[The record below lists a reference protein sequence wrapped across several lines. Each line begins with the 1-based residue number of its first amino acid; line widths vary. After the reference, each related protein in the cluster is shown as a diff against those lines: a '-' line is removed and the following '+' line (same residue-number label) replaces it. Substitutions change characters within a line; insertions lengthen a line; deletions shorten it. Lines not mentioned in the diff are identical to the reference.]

1 MKLLNLPIILAGIL
15 SLSACGPSTSEL
27 PGDSVIKGVGWVGA
41 TVSDLDQTAALYSEA
56 VGLAQV
62 DNSAITLNAAFDQ
75 LAGRDNVE
83 VQTRMMRSVNAQ
95 IRFMTFAQPSNE
107 AKATPEMAVQ
117 GPGIM
122 HVCYQVDQ
130 ETQAYDKFL
139 AGGARFLG
147 DREMQ
152 QLNPKNPVYYS
163 YSRDF
168 DGLIA
173 EIEQVDVAQLNLPQP
188 PKNKYRIRQVALAT
202 PDIDRLSEF
211 YAKFL
216 GQPEFRRFGQWPFL
230 RMEGE
235 KSDKVAGLEGMSAE
249 AAWFQIRNLELEIF
263 QFHSHPTEDR
273 ETPRPVDANGY
284 NMIVFDVTD
293 IAAAR
298 ELLVFAGGKVETE
311 PVPMDGGQIMF
322 GRDPDGNLIGLQTA
336 PTNSFVSSRNFKN
349 NGIE

>member
-1 MKLLNLPIILAGIL
+1 MKVWKLPLVIAGIL
-15 SLSACGPSTSEL
+15 SLSACGPQTSEL

-41 TVSDLDQTAALYSEA
+41 TVGDLDRTTALYSA
-56 VGLAQV
+56 AMNLQQV
-62 DNSAITLNAAFDQ
+62 DDSAIEQNAAFDQ
-75 LAGRDNVE
+75 LAGRSNVTA
-83 VQTRMMRSVNAQ
+83 QTRMMRSVNAQ
-95 IRFMTFAQPSNE
+95 IRFMTFAQPSQE
-107 AKATPEMAVQ
+107 ARATPEMAVQ

-130 ETQAYDKFL
+130 VTQTYQKFL
-139 AGGARFLG
+139 AGGAQFLG

-152 QLNPKNPVYYS
+152 QLNPKNPVFYS

-173 EIEQVDVAQLNLPQP
+173 EIEHVDVAKLDLPQP
-188 PKNKYRIRQVALAT
+188 PKNKRRIRHVALAT
-202 PDIDRLSEF
+202 PDIDRLAEF
-211 YAKFL
+211 YSKFL

-235 KSDKVAGLEGMSAE
+235 KSDKVSGLEGASGE
-249 AAWFQIRNLELEIF
+249 AAWFQIRNLELEMF

-273 ETPRPVDANGY
+273 ETPRPIDANGY

-293 IAAAR
+293 MDAAR
-298 ELLVFAGGKVETE
+298 ELLVYAGGEVETE

-336 PTNSFVSSRNFKN
+336 PTDSFVSSRNFRN

>member
-1 MKLLNLPIILAGIL
+1 MNIWKLSLAAMGVMC
-15 SLSACGPSTSEL
+15 LSACGPNTSEL

-41 TVSDLDQTAALYSEA
+41 TVSDLDRTAALYSEA
-56 VGLAQV
+56 VDLVEV
-62 DNSAITLNAAFDQ
+62 DDSAIMQNAAFD
-75 LAGRDNVE
+75 LLVGRDNV
-83 VQTRMMRSVNAQ
+83 VAQTRMMRSVNAQ
-95 IRFMTFAQPSNE
+95 IRFMTFAQPSSE
-107 AKATPEMAVQ
+107 ARSTPEMAVQ

-130 ETQAYDKFL
+130 ETQAYEKFL

-173 EIEQVDVAQLNLPQP
+173 EIEQVDVAELNLPQP

-263 QFHSHPTEDR
+263 QFHSHPTEDL
-273 ETPRPVDANGY
+273 EKPRPIDASGY

-293 IAAAR
+293 MAAAQ
-298 ELLVFAGGKVETE
+298 ELFVDAGGKVETE

-336 PTNSFVSSRNFKN
+336 PTDSIVSSRNFKN

>member
-1 MKLLNLPIILAGIL
+1 MKVWKLPLIVAGIL
-15 SLSACGPSTSEL
+15 SLGACGPQTSEL

-41 TVSDLDQTAALYSEA
+41 TVSDLDRTAALYSEA
-56 VGLAQV
+56 MDLEQV
-62 DNSAITLNAAFDQ
+62 NDGSIMQNAAFDQ
-75 LAGRDNVE
+75 LAGRNDVA

-95 IRFMTFAQPSNE
+95 IRFMAFAEPSSD
-107 AKATPEMAVQ
+107 ARATPEMAVQ

-130 ETQAYDKFL
+130 ETHAYQKFL
-139 AGGARFLG
+139 AGGARVMG

-152 QLNPKNPVYYS
+152 QLNLKNPVYYS

-173 EIEQVDVAQLNLPQP
+173 EIEHVDVAKLDLPRP

-211 YAKFL
+211 YSKFL
-216 GQPEFRRFGQWPFL
+216 EQPEFRRFGQWPFL

-235 KSDKVAGLEGMSAE
+235 KSDKVTGLEGISGE

-273 ETPRPVDANGY
+273 DTPRPIDANGY

-293 IAAAR
+293 MNAAR
-298 ELLVFAGGKVETE
+298 ELLVNAGGVVETE

-336 PTNSFVSSRNFKN
+336 PTDSFVSSRNFKN